1 MTLRHVN
8 ALLSQVLKSAV
19 MANLIA
25 QSPIAKAQTKPNK
38 PKRSKI
44 EVLDES
50 ELVVLLDHLRGHW
63 LYMPVLIAAYT
74 GLRRGEVLG
83 LRWRDVDLLKGT
95 LQVSNRSR

>member
-1 MTLRHVN
+1 MLNCT
-8 ALLSQVLKSAV
+8 AL
-19 MANLIA
+19 NA

-74 GLRRGEVLG
+74 GLRRGEVVG
-83 LRWRDVDLLKGT
+83 CAGVT
-95 LQVSNRSR
+95 LISSRVRCKYPKRSR